1 MKVTNVNNEII
12 RQLRLHK
19 ISTKMQSLE
28 SADWIVYEID
38 GEQMVGAVG
47 MGGLFHSSSIQIN
60 EKFRNKGFGI
70 KIQKRMVEEAKKKK
84 FSFVTVFVDPRNFS
98 SQRMH
103 EKAGY
108 KTIFRVHY
116 SKEIIQDVKII
127 VFNKRGNVVRK
138 ILSFFNSKFGTLVLG
153 IILKIFKN
161 YFKNI
166 IGYNESKVPI
176 PSISHMMQNFEKI

>member
-1 MKVTNVNNEII
+1 MIK
-12 RQLRLHK
+12 QLRLHN

-28 SADWIVYEID
+28 SADWIVYETD
-38 GEQMVGAVG
+38 NDQMVGAVG
-47 MGGLFHSSSIQIN
+47 ISGLFHSSSIQIN
-60 EKFRNKGFGI
+60 EKFRNRGFGI
-70 KIQKRMVEEAKKKK
+70 KIQKRMIEEAKIKK
-84 FSFVTVFVDPRNFS
+84 FSFVTVFVDPRNLS
-98 SQRMH
+98 SQKMH

-108 KTIFRVHY
+108 ETIFRVHY

-127 VFNKRGNVVRK
+127 IFNKKGNVVKK

-166 IGYNESKVPI
+166 IGYNENEVPI
-176 PSISHMMQNFEKI
+176 PSVSHMIQNFEKI